1 MYLCLELKFL
11 ALIVLY
17 TCTIITVIMRALL
30 IVFYTEIGN
39 PFLKKLL
46 LLSLLFLKVYTKI
59 SHFPILSMFI

>member
-30 IVFYTEIGN
+30 IVFYTKIGN
-39 PFLKKLL
+39 PFLNKLL
-46 LLSLLFLKVYTKI
+46 LLSLLF
-59 SHFPILSMFI
+59 